1 LRRPLQLLG
10 EAYLLGSAGL
20 AFVLMAFSVFGIPW
34 SRTVAIVAAIAVL
47 VAAVLVIQRQ
57 APFVWPRLGWA
68 NLIDLVT
75 IALIAGYVRVTTL
88 APPAEPDFYAIWGA
102 KAKQFFVTGGIDWRF
117 LTDPLN
123 FPSHVDYPVLLPLL
137 YDVQTLLLGR
147 WPDERWLGLVHI
159 AASVAAL
166 LVIRG
171 YLADEMPKLARAA
184 ATLILM
190 PLVFSPFFGL
200 PEGLLVVYGTLA
212 LLFVRRAIREGDSAL
227 AMRGAVYLG
236 LAASCKNEGL
246 SLMAAVA
253 VAIMLTRPRFLT
265 RLWPAVAIALPWLL
279 LRWRYGLRNDLTQA
293 GALDRL
299 LDRVAHP
306 GTMLRALYEVPH
318 GSALFWIGVVLAC
331 AIGLR
336 RLLRE
341 ERFLTIA
348 IVVQLLFFI
357 GAYLV
362 TPNEIVWH
370 VRTSWERLAR
380 QLLPAI
386 ALLALLVTVIRFRVE
401 NTNATDP

>member
-1 LRRPLQLLG
+1 MKRPLQLIG
-10 EAYLLGSAGL
+10 EAYLLGSAAL
-20 AFVLMAFSVFGIPW
+20 AFLLMAFSVAGIRW
-34 SRTVAIVAAIAVL
+34 SREAVIVAAVAIIIVAVL
-47 VAAVLVIQRQ
+47 AIRRQ
-57 APFVWPRLGWA
+57 GPFEWPRLGWA
-68 NLIDLVT
+68 NLVDLLT
-75 IALIAGYVRVTTL
+75 IALIAGYMRVTTL

-123 FPSHVDYPVLLPLL
+123 FPSHVDYPLLLPLL
-137 YDVQTLLLGR
+137 YDVQALLLGR
-147 WPDERWLGLVHI
+147 WPNERWLGLIHI

-184 ATLILM
+184 GTLIVM

-212 LLFVRRAIREGDSAL
+212 LLFLRRAIRDGDGVL
-227 AMRGAVYLG
+227 AMRGAMYLG

-246 SLMAAVA
+246 SLAVA
-253 VAIMLTRPRFLT
+253 AAIAIVLTRPRFAT
-265 RLWPAVAIALPWLL
+265 RLWPAMAIALPWLL
-279 LRWRYGLRNDLTQA
+279 LRWRYGLGNDLAQA

-299 LDRVAHP
+299 MNRVEHP
-306 GTMLRALYEVPH
+306 GALLRALYEVPH
-318 GSALFWIGVVLAC
+318 GSALFWIGVLLAC

-336 RLLRE
+336 RLVRQ
-341 ERFLTIA
+341 ERFLAIA
-348 IVVQLLFFI
+348 IVTQLLFFI

-362 TPNEIVWH
+362 TPNEVVWH
-370 VRTSWERLAR
+370 VRTSWERIVR

-401 NTNATDP
+401 NTNAIDS